1 VHSRRLAPKDA
12 QFFLSALVSRGGG
25 RWEDGANGGAAAGAS
40 PSGRVLVYWRSPAAW
55 GDLIY
60 AWVEATARNGTVMT
74 LYEVRMGED
83 ARGQGASRRLRAG
96 PRVVDESASALV
108 APCGGE

>member
-1 VHSRRLAPKDA
+1 VRSRRLAPKDA

-25 RWEDGANGGAAAGAS
+25 RWEDGANGGGGGGAS

-74 LYEVRMGED
+74 LYEVRLGED
-83 ARGQGASRRLRAG
+83 AREQGVLRRLRAG
-96 PRVVDESASALV
+96 PRVINERQCFLV
-108 APCGGE
+108 APYGGG